1 MREARGKREGSFPTC
16 RDSSAV
22 RIHMR
27 NGKRQKRRTMITC
40 KCRDAIGAGQM
51 TNREYDQDRKNQAY
65 ELRLGGKTY
74 REIGRILGIGHGTAE
89 RWCKEHMES
98 VSLPL
103 IEEVRKQ
110 ELDRLMRILDRLE
123 ERAVEGDDKALGL
136 MLKTSES
143 LRKLLGA
150 DMPVVTVTEKR
161 EVSQMDLDIRRLID
175 AQNAQNA
182 EALRMAAEK
191 EVQ

>member
-1 MREARGKREGSFPTC
+1 
-16 RDSSAV
+16 
-22 RIHMR
+22 
-27 NGKRQKRRTMITC
+27 
-40 KCRDAIGAGQM
+40 
-51 TNREYDQDRKNQAY
+51 
-65 ELRLGGKTY
+65 
-74 REIGRILGIGHGTAE
+74 
-89 RWCKEHMES
+89 
-98 VSLPL
+98 
-103 IEEVRKQ
+103 
-110 ELDRLMRILDRLE
+110 
-123 ERAVEGDDKALGL
+123 